1 MAERR
6 ELGEVALFAMWCV
19 SPCWMVK
26 DFVSHE
32 KTGEIVEQQ
41 CKCKEACNTSVQLTD
56 YRPSFGMFA
65 RLGRRSRRR
74 SIWRTRA
81 LPRRR
86 PFRGSKEKERGMVRN
101 SPARAGEQILR
112 RLAYLLESI
121 GVDVT
126 VEVGETAGA
135 GGAIFGLLTMLLALF
150 ERDALQA

>member
-1 MAERR
+1 
-6 ELGEVALFAMWCV
+6 
-19 SPCWMVK
+19 
-26 DFVSHE
+26 
-32 KTGEIVEQQ
+32 
-41 CKCKEACNTSVQLTD
+41 
-56 YRPSFGMFA
+56 
-65 RLGRRSRRR
+65 
-74 SIWRTRA
+74 
-81 LPRRR
+81 
-86 PFRGSKEKERGMVRN
+86 MVRN